1 MNTPPSSASTRS
13 RRPPKTATLIA
24 QDILNEITDR
34 NLGAGA
40 VLPPEREMLEQF
52 GVARGTLR
60 ESLRFLELVGVLSIK
75 PGPKGGPVVNAA
87 NGRQLA
93 STLAILLQLSRA
105 SFRTILEVRDVLE
118 PSIARLAAE
127 RGPEST
133 IAAISRS
140 VDDMRGGL
148 DDLDFFLAE
157 NNRFH
162 ELIAK
167 AAGNELFELLIGS
180 ISSLL
185 DGTALGVKYPVAQRR
200 AVADEHEE
208 IASAIAAH
216 DLDRAEA
223 AMHHHIAEFRR
234 YLEKNYRAATTMA
247 LRWEH
252 ARA

>member
-1 MNTPPSSASTRS
+1 MNTQPSSTSTRS

-24 QDILNEITDR
+24 QDILDEITDR
-34 NLGAGA
+34 NLGPGA

-60 ESLRFLELVGVLSIK
+60 EALRFLELVGVISIR

-93 STLAILLQLSRA
+93 STLAMLLQLSRA

-127 RGPEST
+127 RGADST
-133 IAAISRS
+133 LAAIGRS
-140 VDDMRGGL
+140 VDDMRAGL
-148 DDLDFFLAE
+148 DDLEFFLAE
-157 NNRFH
+157 NHRFH
-162 ELIAK
+162 ELVAQ

-180 ISSLL
+180 IGSLL

-208 IASAIAAH
+208 IASAIAER
-216 DLDRAEA
+216 DLDRAET
-223 AMHHHIAEFRR
+223 AMRHHIAAFRR
-234 YLEKNYRAATTMA
+234 YLERNYRAATTTT

-252 ARA
+252 ARS